1 MGTIEVLA
9 VIVLGYIVAGVF
21 LLRWMEREEKKVGNN
36 YSWPHSQREERVLLN
51 SWPKRLSFT
60 MLL

>member
-36 YSWPHSQREERVLLN
+36 YS
-51 SWPKRLSFT
+51 
-60 MLL
+60 